1 MLLRHS
7 KYKGIATHA
16 DVLALARAMRGSD
29 LEGYREEFLRMV
41 ETSRTLSGEAPQ
53 AIARQ

>member
-1 MLLRHS
+1 
-7 KYKGIATHA
+7 
-16 DVLALARAMRGSD
+16 MRGSD

-41 ETSRTLSGEAPQ
+41 ETSPTLSGESPQ